1 MRQRF
6 LFGKEEESTF
16 RYIGLQVDKVKDAII
31 VNQDG
36 YIDSLADMEFK
47 DLVGM
52 KGDDFLDEEH
62 QQQFREFVGKIGWLA
77 NTSRPDLSYDKLLL
91 STKAGKATVKD
102 YKTAV
107 KLMKKLKCIT
117 TEMKFPNL
125 GDITDWTLQGYGD
138 AGYKSLPDD
147 ISSCGGQVVLIV
159 NKKRDLKCVVC
170 WRSRK
175 LRRVVS
181 SSTAAEALAA
191 NDVLDEV
198 IYIKEILKELVGNDA
213 ANIPIEIF
221 TDSRNLHKSV
231 LSTTL
236 ADNARLRTDLAKLK
250 QSLKDGETTNF
261 ILVKGDAMIADCLTK
276 RGASAEDLLKILRY
290 CE

>member
-1 MRQRF
+1 MKNP
-6 LFGKEEESTF
+6 L
-16 RYIGLQVDKVKDAII
+16 
-31 VNQDG
+31 
-36 YIDSLADMEFK
+36 DS
-47 DLVGM
+47 
-52 KGDDFLDEEH
+52 
-62 QQQFREFVGKIGWLA
+62 
-77 NTSRPDLSYDKLLL
+77 P
-91 STKAGKATVKD
+91 
-102 YKTAV
+102 
-107 KLMKKLKCIT
+107 
-117 TEMKFPNL
+117 
-125 GDITDWTLQGYGD
+125 LQGYGD

-159 NKKRDLKCVVC
+159 NKKKDLKCVVS